1 MITEILTPNVVDLL
15 KRGLPYSCTL
25 QSYLGQ
31 VVLDIGNND
40 FEHHMGSLVQKIQYT
55 VDLNFPDRDE
65 DLCVVIKNRDTG
77 TQNTIKIWKPY
88 SA

>member
-15 KRGLPYSCTL
+15 KKELPYSCTL

-31 VVLDIGNND
+31 VVLEIGNID
-40 FEHHMGSLVQKIQYT
+40 FEQQMGSLVQKIQSAI
-55 VDLNFPDRDE
+55 DLHFPDRDE

-88 SA
+88 VA